1 MIMDRHDMMARQ
13 GDGRRTA
20 APMNGNIFMTSAPQT
35 SVDYV
40 VRMEGICKSFSGV
53 PVLRDVNLDVAA
65 GEVHALMGE
74 NGAGKSTLMK
84 ILCGIHQKDDGA
96 IYLNGQPVHIRSP
109 KESLRLGISMIHQEL
124 NPVRAM
130 TVAENIFL
138 GREPCRGFTPIV
150 NTRRQREL
158 TASLFQELGASL
170 NPDARMSSLSV
181 AQMQL
186 VEIVKA
192 VSCSA
197 GVIIMDEPTSAIAG
211 REVEKLFAII
221 RNLKSRGISIIY
233 ISHRLDEIFRISD
246 TITVLRDGRFI
257 ASRPAAAVDEAA
269 VVRMMVGREIREL
282 FPKAGSVV
290 GDISVEVDGL
300 TRRGK
305 FRNIRFNARRGEV
318 LGFGGLIGAGRS
330 EVMETI
336 FGIHRADAGAIRIHG
351 RPVHIRSPSDAIR
364 HGLALVTEDRQ
375 RTGLNLKASVKA
387 NMTLVSLKKF
397 CRARQ
402 VLRLGEERRAVD
414 SQLQSLAVKARDQN
428 QVVSTL
434 SGGNQQK
441 IVLAKW
447 LLTNPQIIILDEPT
461 RGIDIGA
468 KAEFYEII
476 RTLARQGRT
485 VILVSSEMPELLGLC
500 DRIIVLY
507 QGKIAAEF
515 KRGSFDQEEIIRAAI
530 GQRGES

>member
-1 MIMDRHDMMARQ
+1 MIKDQYGMMA
-13 GDGRRTA
+13 GDGGRRRTTAPTDGNTLA
-20 APMNGNIFMTSAPQT
+20 ASAPRPPA
-35 SVDYV
+35 DYAL
-40 VRMEGICKSFSGV
+40 RMQGICKTFSGV
-53 PVLRDVNLDVAA
+53 PVLREVNLDVAH

-84 ILCGIHQKDDGA
+84 ILCGIHHKDRGA
-96 IYLNGQPVHIRSP
+96 IYLHGQPVHIKSP

-130 TVAENIFL
+130 TVSENIFL
-138 GREPCRGFTPIV
+138 GREPCHGFTTIV
-150 NTRRQREL
+150 NTRRQREW
-158 TASLFQELGASL
+158 ASALFQELGASL
-170 NPDARMSSLSV
+170 NPDARMGGLSV

-186 VEIVKA
+186 VEIAKA

-197 GVIIMDEPTSAIAG
+197 GIIIMDEPTSAIAG
-211 REVEKLFAII
+211 REVEKLFEII
-221 RNLKSRGISIIY
+221 RNLKSRGISVIY

-257 ASRPAAAVDEAA
+257 ASHPAAEVDEAA

-282 FPKAGSVV
+282 FPQTRTA
-290 GDISVEVDGL
+290 IENIALEVSGL

-305 FRNIRFNARRGEV
+305 FLNISFNARRGEV
-318 LGFGGLIGAGRS
+318 VGFSGLMGAGRS
-330 EVMETI
+330 EVMETL
-336 FGIHRADAGAIRIHG
+336 FGVYRADGGVIKIHG
-351 RPVHIRSPSDAIR
+351 RPMQIQSPSDAIR
-364 HGLALVTEDRQ
+364 CGMALVTEDRQ
-375 RTGLNLKASVKA
+375 LTGLNLKASVRS

-397 CRARQ
+397 CHGWQ
-402 VLRLGEERRAVD
+402 LLRLGEERRVVD
-414 SQLQSLAVKARDQN
+414 AQLRALAVKARDRN
-428 QVVSTL
+428 QGVSTL

-447 LLTNPQIIILDEPT
+447 LLTDPQIIILDEPT

-468 KAEFYEII
+468 KAEFYQII

-485 VILVSSEMPELLGLC
+485 ILLVSSEMPELLGLC
-500 DRIIVLY
+500 DRIIVLC

-530 GQRGES
+530 GQRSES

>member
-1 MIMDRHDMMARQ
+1 MIMDRYVRNAHN
-13 GDGRRTA
+13 GDGRRTI
-20 APMNGNIFMTSAPQT
+20 APMNGNIPMTFGPRA

-40 VRMEGICKSFSGV
+40 LSMKGICKSFSGV
-53 PVLRDVNLDVAA
+53 SVLREVNLDVVA

-109 KESLRLGISMIHQEL
+109 KESLRHGISMIHQEL

-138 GREPCRGFTPIV
+138 GREPCYRFTNIV
-150 NTRRQREL
+150 NRHRQREQ
-158 TASLFQELGASL
+158 AAVLFQELGASL

-192 VSCSA
+192 VSCRAS
-197 GVIIMDEPTSAIAG
+197 VIIMDEPTSAIAG

-233 ISHRLDEIFRISD
+233 ISHRLEEIFRISD

-257 ASRPAAAVDEAA
+257 ASRPVAELDGAA

-282 FPKAGSVV
+282 FPKAQTAVGS
-290 GDISVEVDGL
+290 ISLEVNGL

-305 FRNIRFNARRGEV
+305 FRDISFRARCGEV
-318 LGFGGLIGAGRS
+318 LGFGGLMGAGRS
-330 EVMETI
+330 EVMETL
-336 FGIHRADAGAIRIHG
+336 FGMYRADAGVISIHG
-351 RPVHIRSPSDAIR
+351 RSVAIRSPSDAIR

-375 RTGLNLKASVKA
+375 LTGLNLKATVKA

-397 CRARQ
+397 CVARH
-402 VLRLGEERRAVD
+402 VLRLGEESRAVD
-414 SQLQSLAVKARDQN
+414 AQLRSLAVKARDQN
-428 QVVSTL
+428 QIVSTL

-447 LLTNPQIIILDEPT
+447 LLTDPQIVILDEPT

-468 KAEFYEII
+468 KADFYHII

-500 DRIIVLY
+500 DRMIILC
-507 QGKIAAEF
+507 QGRITAEF
-515 KRGSFDQEEIIRAAI
+515 NRGSFDQEEIIRAAI
-530 GQRGES
+530 GQRRES